1 MTFHE
6 AGLQILET
14 AGHPLSYQEIT
25 AQAIQQGLLSHVGQ
39 IPEQTMRQRLAALA
53 RRSRNRRVA
62 VVGPD
67 QFALTDWGLPE
78 DTAALT
84 QLEAPETPDEG
95 PARRGTERHPPITPP
110 RGGRS
115 EGRGDGKDAF
125 GRRRRKRLPPLSEVA
140 FEILSE
146 AHKSLSLEEILARA
160 RERELVGEELGADT
174 LSSAIAEENR
184 RRAEAGRRA
193 AFVVSESGQVE
204 IIEGPAETSDRDGE
218 GSAGRRQPPTR
229 LAQQAVESRRN
240 ATRLIRRRVAELDSG
255 SLERIA
261 AQLLERSGYRDCR
274 AVKRAGREG
283 SLLTAR
289 RKLGLTEFRFAIRL
303 APNGLDVGREE
314 IRELRREMVAHGAHA
329 GMVLGPGD
337 VGREGRAEALLV
349 GQPLVTL
356 LCGDALADELVLRQ
370 VGIQLIEV
378 VQIDDF
384 FWKTLRRS
392 PAVPSSEPVAALA
405 VPATA
410 PSASPPAPSPSSS
423 GVESSG
429 IVAEWAVPIQLT
441 QAISPAAEAGE
452 APVEAPEAD
461 GDGERPGIARV
472 PGEGQ

>member
-1 MTFHE
+1 
-6 AGLQILET
+6 
-14 AGHPLSYQEIT
+14 
-25 AQAIQQGLLSHVGQ
+25 
-39 IPEQTMRQRLAALA
+39 
-53 RRSRNRRVA
+53 
-62 VVGPD
+62 
-67 QFALTDWGLPE
+67 
-78 DTAALT
+78 
-84 QLEAPETPDEG
+84 
-95 PARRGTERHPPITPP
+95 
-110 RGGRS
+110 
-115 EGRGDGKDAF
+115 
-125 GRRRRKRLPPLSEVA
+125 
-140 FEILSE
+140 
-146 AHKSLSLEEILARA
+146 
-160 RERELVGEELGADT
+160 
-174 LSSAIAEENR
+174 
-184 RRAEAGRRA
+184 
-193 AFVVSESGQVE
+193 
-204 IIEGPAETSDRDGE
+204 
-218 GSAGRRQPPTR
+218 
-229 LAQQAVESRRN
+229 
-240 ATRLIRRRVAELDSG
+240 
-255 SLERIA
+255 
-261 AQLLERSGYRDCR
+261 
-274 AVKRAGREG
+274 
-283 SLLTAR
+283 
-289 RKLGLTEFRFAIRL
+289 
-303 APNGLDVGREE
+303 
-314 IRELRREMVAHGAHA
+314 
-329 GMVLGPGD
+329 MVLGPGD